1 MWNAGHAEQQ
11 AQQQAQQA
19 QLQAQLQAQQMSL
32 QQTQMAQQAQKDQE
46 ELEKAKTAAAS
57 LNTPVKPAAAK
68 SPVSGFPYKSPPPPK
83 STVHQASMFHAAPKA
98 EGSKTVPVQTKPG
111 PSKPVPGSA
120 GRVGKE
126 KDQSE
131 DKVIDVDQDQQ
142 PKDKDQW
149 KEKKEWKGKD
159 QWKDWKQSD
168 WKPSQSS
175 QPSQPPQ
182 PKHAAVPPAR
192 SEDVKKALTPVWKAI
207 DMIKSTSQSAIDQ
220 LWTQCDANNQ
230 DLRDLLQKQSEINED
245 MRVQVHDID
254 TKIRSGMD
262 AVQELRNSNMLTMDE
277 IKLSDSVIKQIK
289 ADIVSDKADVTLKLS
304 ETNARVKTACE
315 SINNHADILDVHRK
329 WATENNDSLRQSLEA
344 DRLKIAGL
352 ENMVMSL
359 GADLGS
365 TKAKL
370 KELMEEKVTSESSSA
385 KRQKKA

>member
-57 LNTPVKPAAAK
+57 LTTTVEPTAAK

-142 PKDKDQW
+142 PKNKDQW
-149 KEKKEWKGKD
+149 TEKKEWKGKD

-168 WKPSQSS
+168 WKPSQS
-175 QPSQPPQ
+175 SQPPQ

-230 DLRDLLQKQSEINED
+230 DLRDLLKKQSEINED
-245 MRVQVHDID
+245 IRVEVGDID
-254 TKIRSGMD
+254 TRIRSGMD

-304 ETNARVKTACE
+304 
-315 SINNHADILDVHRK
+315 
-329 WATENNDSLRQSLEA
+329 
-344 DRLKIAGL
+344 
-352 ENMVMSL
+352 
-359 GADLGS
+359 
-365 TKAKL
+365 
-370 KELMEEKVTSESSSA
+370 
-385 KRQKKA
+385 

>member
-1 MWNAGHAEQQ
+1 
-11 AQQQAQQA
+11 
-19 QLQAQLQAQQMSL
+19 
-32 QQTQMAQQAQKDQE
+32 
-46 ELEKAKTAAAS
+46 
-57 LNTPVKPAAAK
+57 
-68 SPVSGFPYKSPPPPK
+68 
-83 STVHQASMFHAAPKA
+83 MFHAAPKA

-175 QPSQPPQ
+175 QPPQ

-230 DLRDLLQKQSEINED
+230 DLRDLLKKQSEINED
-245 MRVQVHDID
+245 IRVQVGDID
-254 TKIRSGMD
+254 TRIRSGMD

-277 IKLSDSVIKQIK
+277 IKLSDSVIKQIR

-304 ETNARVKTACE
+304 ELDVLVKKACE
-315 SINNHADILDVHRK
+315 SINNHADILDAHRK
-329 WATENNDSLRQSLEA
+329 WANENNDSQRQSLEA

-352 ENMVMSL
+352 ENMVKSL